1 MPTPPQII
9 VSNSYVGN
17 NPDIPVK
24 VTNPNSEVLPG
35 NVQHVNVDSITN
47 TISTPIYNI
56 PLAFNGTAEDYLPL
70 TTRDGGIGEKALL
83 VYVYGGQVDLASG
96 AKVSTKNSLGANNP
110 TSATVG
116 VTSATILNNN
126 TSRKGLVLTNISTNT
141 ISIGIGTAAL
151 LYKGISLTPGGT
163 WTMGEYTFYTGSI
176 QAIASAASS
185 ELAIQE
191 FV

>member
-1 MPTPPQII
+1 MS
-9 VSNSYVGN
+9 SNSVTGQKGLQTAEYVIIAGFDQN
-17 NPDIPVK
+17 DEEMTIVR
-24 VTNPNSEVLPG
+24 
-35 NVQHVNVDSITN
+35 VDSN
-47 TISTPIYNI
+47 
-56 PLAFNGTAEDYLPL
+56 
-70 TTRDGGIGEKALL
+70 
-83 VYVYGGQVDLASG
+83 GQVYITGQITLPNG
-96 AKVSTKNSLGANNP
+96 QLVSTKNSLGANNP

-116 VTSATILNNN
+116 ITSATILNNN